1 MGIVSRWAKDI
12 GRKAAK
18 RALEE
23 RKGEISEAIVE
34 AVKPELTRAVE
45 RVVADHFRKS
55 PRFRFIK
62 YMQFELQRIDKNMS
76 NKIAFRTA
84 RATLHEHL
92 RDEKIEFGDERYAW
106 GKGGAVDLIHAYEI
120 DHWDRA

>member
-62 YMQFELQRIDKNMS
+62 YMIVRDIRHAFFGCAKSRLVDDHHIIGIEVIKQRCQFLFKQR
-76 NKIAFRTA
+76 
-84 RATLHEHL
+84 
-92 RDEKIEFGDERYAW
+92 
-106 GKGGAVDLIHAYEI
+106 
-120 DHWDRA
+120 